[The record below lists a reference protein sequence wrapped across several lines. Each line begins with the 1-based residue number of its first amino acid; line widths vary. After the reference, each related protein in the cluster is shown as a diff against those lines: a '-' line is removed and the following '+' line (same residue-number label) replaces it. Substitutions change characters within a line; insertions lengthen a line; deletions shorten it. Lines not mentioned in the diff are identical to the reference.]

1 MTHPERSPVL
11 IGALM
16 MLLAACGGT
25 ASSATTPAASS
36 ATPVATAAALVR
48 GEFAGHTGAMGIA
61 LSTNGK
67 QVVAYICNGTP
78 RSVTLAQW
86 FSGPVTD
93 GKIGITNPHGTHLAA
108 IVTAKAI
115 TGTITLKNGSTTA
128 FTANLVT
135 NLATNPYGL
144 YRSEETFNGTQYLAG
159 WIISDPQGPGC
170 CMGVSHDRIE
180 GGILVV
186 KTGALIPSPMLTT
199 NTASV
204 TVPGVGTFKP
214 ARCVQSEC

>member
-11 IGALM
+11 IGALI

-25 ASSATTPAASS
+25 ASSAGTPAAST
-36 ATPVATAAALVR
+36 ATPVATVAALVR
-48 GEFAGHTGAMGIA
+48 GEFAGHTGAVGIA
-61 LSTNGK
+61 LSTNGT

-78 RSVTLAQW
+78 KSVTLAQW

-93 GKIGITNPHGTHLAA
+93 GTIAITNLHGTHLAA
-108 IVTAKAI
+108 TVTATAI
-115 TGTITLKNGSTTA
+115 TGTITFKNGSATA
-128 FTANLVT
+128 FTANLVKGYV
-135 NLATNPYGL
+135 YGL
-144 YRSEETFNGTQYLAG
+144 YRSEETYNGTQYLAG
-159 WIISDPQGPGC
+159 WIISDPTGPC
-170 CMGVSHDRIE
+170 CCIGVSHDRIE